1 MKHGNPNLKY
11 VLYKEMKRDKERVR
25 ETGRWRE
32 GHTDRKKG
40 LGQIERGGEGD
51 KLLVP
56 EPTLCQPDPPC
67 GKGKG

>member
-40 LGQIERGGEGD
+40 LG
-51 KLLVP
+51 
-56 EPTLCQPDPPC
+56 
-67 GKGKG
+67 